1 MGEFAKETIN
11 HLMNDVGQPEMAS
24 WAALGKILMAAER
37 GQRKEG
43 MKAYLP
49 LKLSCGGLTWFKLL

>member
-1 MGEFAKETIN
+1 M
-11 HLMNDVGQPEMAS
+11 DVAQPEMAS

-49 LKLSCGGLTWFKLL
+49 LQLSCGGLTWLKLL

>member
-11 HLMNDVGQPEMAS
+11 HLMYGAQPEMAS

-49 LKLSCGGLTWFKLL
+49 F